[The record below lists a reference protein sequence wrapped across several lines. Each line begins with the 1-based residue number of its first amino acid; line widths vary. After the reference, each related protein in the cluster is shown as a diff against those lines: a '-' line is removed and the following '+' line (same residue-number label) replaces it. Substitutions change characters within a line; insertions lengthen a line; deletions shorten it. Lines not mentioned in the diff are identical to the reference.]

1 AGKIEADGIDVRLGY
16 SWDNEYGRFRA
27 SLDYTHVNQY
37 TLIGVPGLELGL
49 LDTGIHDAAGTSGNG
64 LHVRSLPDNKGHLT
78 FSWQRDVHGLTLINR
93 HIGGYKDLTYD
104 YAWETGSDFVRSLLK
119 KNISSYSTWDI
130 QYRYAH
136 DWSVGTLGS
145 TIFTVG
151 MLDIFNEKLPY
162 LESGGLNY
170 DASVFEPRGRRLY
183 ARAMWSF

>member
-1 AGKIEADGIDVRLGY
+1 M
-16 SWDNEYGRFRA
+16 
-27 SLDYTHVNQY
+27 T
-37 TLIGVPGLELGL
+37 GVQ
-49 LDTGIHDAAGTSGNG
+49 TCA
-64 LHVRSLPDNKGHLT
+64 LPIYA
-78 FSWQRDVHGLTLINR
+78 HGATLINR
-93 HIGGYKDLTYD
+93 RIGSYRDLSYD
-104 YAWETGSDFVRSLLK
+104 FTFATGNDLVRSLVRRS
-119 KNISSYSTWDI
+119 ISSYSTWDI

-162 LESGGLNY
+162 RESGGLNY